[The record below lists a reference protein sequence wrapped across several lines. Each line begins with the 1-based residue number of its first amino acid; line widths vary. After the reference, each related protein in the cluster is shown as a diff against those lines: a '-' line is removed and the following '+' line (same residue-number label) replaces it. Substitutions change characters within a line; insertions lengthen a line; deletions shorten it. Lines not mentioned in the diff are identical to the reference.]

1 MLPGGGTL
9 TEIARLFQP
18 ASAGPILLLSIIISG
33 CGGGGP
39 SDPGTDLNDPDFLF
53 EERFD
58 AATDGGLPAGWV
70 FITQESATLEGPGV
84 WSVERGALHQASN
97 VQAPPTSGLPY
108 AANYEGTMAI
118 YDEESW
124 YNIAFSADLTPRDD
138 DGIGVIFR
146 WQESAVSEDGNFYR
160 FMMVRD
166 QISGGPRIRIDRHID
181 GVWTVL
187 AEDLS
192 DEYSYDENE
201 TYRVTVEVALTQ
213 ITVKLD
219 GEILFDLLDSS
230 LSNGRIGFFCY
241 AEQGADFD
249 NITVYRR
256 GP

>member
-1 MLPGGGTL
+1 L
-9 TEIARLFQP
+9 TEIARLFRSV
-18 ASAGPILLLSIIISG
+18 SAGAILLLIVFSFAG
-33 CGGGGP
+33 CGNGGP
-39 SDPGTDLNDPDFLF
+39 SDPGLDQNDPDFLF
-53 EERFD
+53 EELFN
-58 AATDGGLPAGWV
+58 TIPDGGLPSGWV
-70 FITQESATLEGPGV
+70 FMTQGAATLEGPGE
-84 WSVERGALHQASN
+84 WSVEGGTLHQASN
-97 VQAPPTSGLPY
+97 VQAPPTPGLPY

-124 YNIAFSADLTPRDD
+124 INIAFSADLIPRDD

-146 WQESAVSEDGNFYR
+146 WQESAVSDDGNFYR
-160 FMMVRD
+160 FMMVKD

-192 DEYSYDENE
+192 EEYGYDENA

-230 LSNGRIGFFCY
+230 LSSGRIGFFCY
-241 AEQGADFD
+241 AEEGADFD